1 MAKRN
6 AGQERAVRD
15 AHTANLIKVGKPR
28 RSKMFR
34 KKGNCSRTSRSGN
47 GKRLR

>member
-1 MAKRN
+1 MAKKN
-6 AGQERAVRD
+6 EAQHNSHV
-15 AHTANLIKVGKPR
+15 ANMIKTGKPR

-34 KKGNCSRTSRSGN
+34 KKGSCSRTSRCGN